1 VKSKL
6 TVHTIALCM
15 LVVTVGQCQ
24 VLSMRTG
31 KARSEASS
39 LSDNGLASLVN
50 QSESA
55 KRRESSITGRLV
67 NESGQPIP
75 NAAVYVRKVGAQ
87 ANVNRSIG
95 TDQDGRFRAEDLTSG
110 AYSVSA
116 YVPAYVPATDSVDR
130 QYYRPGEAVTLHMIK
145 GGVIAGTVTNLEG
158 EPIVG
163 ARVSAVRVRDGEG
176 RAIRGA
182 GASGTSS
189 SRQTDDRGVYRLYG
203 LQSGSYL
210 VVVNGGG
217 VSFYPSSAYD
227 GDAPTYHPS
236 TTRDAAAEVTVHTG
250 DEIGGIDV
258 RYRGDRGHIVSGTLS
273 GSLGSD
279 SGTQGVGVLL
289 ARASSG
295 AIESNTYTSLRGGER
310 GFALYGVPDG
320 EYDLVAQMGIGTD
333 RSAASVPRRITVKG
347 TDITGLELALSP
359 LGGIT
364 GRVVLET
371 LPESERTGDCK
382 NKRGGSPDETVII
395 ARRDD
400 KAGAKEQSAPGI
412 LAPSDGTP
420 DAKGEFRIGSLIAGR
435 YRMETRLPTEDW
447 FVRSITVPGPAASKQ
462 QNDVMSAGLPLSSG
476 QRATDLTVT
485 LAEGAAGLRGK
496 VVAASE
502 STSLP
507 ARLRI
512 HIVPAEADSADSV
525 LRYAEIAVD
534 DGGAFS
540 ISNLAPGR
548 YFILARAVS
557 DEEFMERDSR
567 PVAWDAA
574 SRKRLR
580 REAETA
586 NATVELQRC
595 QRVTDY
601 SLKYSPPSGTKKPAP
616 RTKP

>member
-1 VKSKL
+1 MKSKL
-6 TVHTIALCM
+6 TVCTIAICM

-31 KARSEASS
+31 KARVEAASLSNNGPASS
-39 LSDNGLASLVN
+39 VN
-50 QSESA
+50 QSEST

-87 ANVNRSIG
+87 SNVNRSIG

-116 YVPAYVPATDSVDR
+116 YVPSYVPATDSVDR

-145 GGVIAGTVTNLEG
+145 GGVIAGTVTSLEG
-158 EPIVG
+158 EPMVA

-176 RAIRGA
+176 RVIRAA

-210 VVVNGGG
+210 IVVNGGG
-217 VSFYPSSAYD
+217 ASFYPSSAYD

-236 TTRDAAAEVTVHTG
+236 TTRDAAAEVIVRTG
-250 DEIGGIDV
+250 DEINGIDV

-273 GSLGSD
+273 GSLGD
-279 SGTQGVGVLL
+279 SGTQGVSVLL

-320 EYDLVAQMGIGTD
+320 EYDLVAQIGVGTEN
-333 RSAASVPRRITVKG
+333 SAASAPRRVTVKG
-347 TDITGLELALSP
+347 TDVTGLEVALSP
-359 LGGIT
+359 LGAIA
-364 GRVVLET
+364 GRVVLEA
-371 LPESERTGDCK
+371 LPESERGGDCK

-400 KAGAKEQSAPGI
+400 KAGAKEQSTPGI
-412 LAPSDGTP
+412 LAPTDGTP
-420 DAKGEFRIGSLIAGR
+420 DAKGEFRIASLIAGR
-435 YRMETRLPTEDW
+435 YRIETRLPTEDW

-462 QNDVMSAGLPLSSG
+462 PNDLMSVGLALSSG

-496 VVAASE
+496 VVPASE
-502 STSLP
+502 GTSLP
-507 ARLRI
+507 SRLRV
-512 HIVPAEADSADSV
+512 HIVPAEPESADAV
-525 LRYAEIAVD
+525 LRYAEVAVD
-534 DGGAFS
+534 NGGAFS
-540 ISNLAPGR
+540 INNLAPGR
-548 YFILARAVS
+548 YFMLAQAVS

-567 PVAWDAA
+567 PGAWDAT
-574 SRKRLR
+574 SRTKLR
-580 REAETA
+580 RDAEAA
-586 NATVELQRC
+586 NVTVELQRC
-595 QRVTDY
+595 GRVTDY
-601 SLKYSPPSGTKKPAP
+601 SLKYSPPSGAKKPAP